1 MKKKGL
7 REATIKNTRKAL
19 SSLSKH
25 SCLVCP
31 EEVKGFIAGLER
43 NESYKRNLSIA
54 YNNHAKVHNISCAR
68 FRICGKVIAEPN

>member
-1 MKKKGL
+1 MKKGL

-19 SSLSKH
+19 SFLSKH
-25 SCLVCP
+25 SSLQNP

-54 YNNHAKVHNISCAR
+54 Y
-68 FRICGKVIAEPN
+68 